1 MTAQP
6 DVSGLLGT
14 ESQPIHF
21 PAGLVGF
28 DEWKNFVLVAHAAGG
43 PLRLMQSLDDERV
56 SFIVVDPRH
65 IVPDYRPRLSP
76 EDNDMLSYAAG
87 FEIAWQG
94 EVGIYCI
101 LSMHEESLSI
111 TANLLSP
118 LVVNW
123 QAGIGRQVILSNSG
137 YEARFL
143 VAKAVPQA

>member
-6 DVSGLLGT
+6 DVSRVLGT

-43 PLRLMQSLDDERV
+43 PLRLLQSLDDERV

-65 IVPDYRPRLSP
+65 VVPDYHPQLSP
-76 EDNDMLSYAAG
+76 EDVDVLCFATG
-87 FEIAWQG
+87 LDVAWPG
-94 EVGIYCI
+94 EVGMYCI
-101 LSMHEESLSI
+101 LSMHEETRSI

-123 QAGIGRQVILSNSG
+123 QAGIGLQVILSNSG
-137 YEARFL
+137 YEARYL
-143 VAKAVPQA
+143 VAKSVP